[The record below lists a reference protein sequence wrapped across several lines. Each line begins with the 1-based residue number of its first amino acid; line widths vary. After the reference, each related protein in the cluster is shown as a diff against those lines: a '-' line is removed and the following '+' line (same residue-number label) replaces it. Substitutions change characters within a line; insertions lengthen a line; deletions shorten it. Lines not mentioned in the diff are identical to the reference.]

1 MGCSREDQSRLCA
14 HRAAALVVGLGVVD
28 GCRLR
33 AGAVVTWGS
42 RAALADAV
50 SHISAALQQRGVVWV
65 GRRSLKAHSV
75 PMLGAVTTPRTH
87 SYSGFSG
94 GTFLLD

>member
-1 MGCSREDQSRLCA
+1 MGLQSCS
-14 HRAAALVVGLGVVD
+14 G
-28 GCRLR
+28 GCCVPYQCSIT
-33 AGAVVTWGS
+33 AVQVMEAFSTES
-42 RAALADAV
+42 
-50 SHISAALQQRGVVWV
+50 QKRGVVWV

-75 PMLGAVTTPRTH
+75 PMLGAVTTPQTH